1 MTTASPARADT
12 RAAHR
17 EHLLAFFRQHVPASA
32 TIELRDDTGLLG
44 TGLLDSLTVIQLMVF
59 LGQELGITIE
69 DEDFVPENLDTI
81 GQLLDFIG
89 RKSAAA

>member
-1 MTTASPARADT
+1 MTTASPARTHT
-12 RAAHR
+12 RADHR
-17 EHLLAFFRQHVPASA
+17 EHLLAFFRQHVPAAA
-32 TIELRDDTGLLG
+32 TIELREDTALLG

-69 DEDFVPENLDTI
+69 DEDFAPENLGTI

-89 RKSAAA
+89 RKSTAA